1 VEFRFEEVEKRHGAN
16 IILQRLTLRF
26 PAGGVSAILGES
38 GAGKS
43 TLLRLLLGL
52 DWPERGQVLIDGVAL
67 QPARRLAVRRQ
78 IGYVIQEGGLFP
90 HLTALGNL
98 ALLPRYLGW
107 SGERIRAR
115 AAELAELMALP
126 AALLMRFPAELSGG
140 QRQRVAV
147 MRALMSDPPAL
158 LLDEPLG
165 ALDPLVRD
173 ELQQRLAALFRSL
186 AKTVLIVTHDLAEAA
201 VLADRL
207 LLLHQGRIVQDGPAR
222 QWLEQPADDFV
233 RRFVAAQRGG
243 LAEALAGMAAR
254 ADGRAHPGAPDAR
267 AR

>member
-1 VEFRFEEVEKRHGAN
+1 MEFRFEAVDKCHGSHV
-16 IILQRLTLRF
+16 ILQSLTLQF
-26 PAGGVSAILGES
+26 AAGSVNAILGES

-52 DWPERGQVLIDGVAL
+52 DWPERGQVLIDGIPL
-67 QPARRLAVRRQ
+67 QPAARLAVRRQ

-90 HLTALGNL
+90 HLTTLGNL
-98 ALLPRYLGW
+98 ALLPRHLGW
-107 SGERIRAR
+107 SRERIRTR
-115 AAELAELMALP
+115 AAELAQLMELP
-126 AALLMRFPAELSGG
+126 SELLSRFPGELSGG

-173 ELQQRLAALFRSL
+173 ELQQRLAALFRTLS
-186 AKTVLIVTHDLAEAA
+186 KTVLIVTHDLPEAA

-207 LLLHQGRIVQDGPAR
+207 LLLHEGRIVQDGPAR
-222 QWLEQPADDFV
+222 QWLEQPASPFV

-243 LAEALAGMAAR
+243 LADALSGQ
-254 ADGRAHPGAPDAR
+254 GGGPDA
-267 AR
+267 AV